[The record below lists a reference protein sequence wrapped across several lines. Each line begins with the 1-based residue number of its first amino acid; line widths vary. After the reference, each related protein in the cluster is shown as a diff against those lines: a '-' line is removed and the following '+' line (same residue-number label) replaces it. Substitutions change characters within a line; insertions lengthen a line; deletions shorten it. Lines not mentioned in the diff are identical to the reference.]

1 MLELLSDE
9 ASRATGVRPLVAM
22 ERRASDIGRCFERF
36 DAQRVLHKALEHR
49 GSLPLLDRYR
59 VLRAYCDEACTDLL
73 CPHASCGLLSR
84 FNGGLV
90 VLHCQL
96 EELRRAGR
104 AAPGCS
110 RRCPHYPGRAGRQ
123 APPHTSWSD
132 TGAVSRV
139 AASSGRAVGHYCMTC
154 PRCNNNN
161 SRACAQGCRRV
172 AHVAPNSINT
182 GPAQPV
188 HSAGRVFENRFAPPG
203 YDPRPGPPQESQ
215 QQINNICCWVP
226 DSLLQYFASY

>member
-49 GSLPLLDRYR
+49 GALPLLDRDR

-73 CPHASCGLLSR
+73 CSHASCVLLSR

-123 APPHTSWSD
+123 APNRTRVGVALLFLVLQGPLGIIECVHMHAVRKD
-132 TGAVSRV
+132 TKN
-139 AASSGRAVGHYCMTC
+139 
-154 PRCNNNN
+154 NNNN

-172 AHVAPNSINT
+172 AHFAPNSINT
-182 GPAQPV
+182 GPAQRRKSSFLLP
-188 HSAGRVFENRFAPPG
+188 GRKKANNKSTIYAVGSLILYCNTSPLIEC
-203 YDPRPGPPQESQ
+203 SQ
-215 QQINNICCWVP
+215 RSCC
-226 DSLLQYFASY
+226 